1 MTQSSD
7 PTSLQLG
14 LERSRTGLV
23 GRIRAILRGGSDD
36 AAWEGVEEA
45 LIGADLGAD
54 LTIEVVTKARARRDL
69 PPELA
74 LQAEL
79 IALFAPRDPTPW
91 PRKPAADVPAVILVV
106 GVNGTGKTTSIAKL
120 AYRFHTRGA
129 KVLLAAGDTFRAA
142 AIDQLQTWAKRIDV
156 PVVAHAANADPS
168 AVVWDAMDAAAAR
181 GTDVVIVDTAGR
193 LHTKHNLMEELAKI
207 RRTIA
212 RRLPAAT
219 PEVLFVLDATT
230 GQNGLTQAKAFHEAA
245 GLTGIALT
253 KLDSTSKGGI
263 AFAIER
269 ALGGAGPVRGCRR
282 EGRGPARFRPQRI
295 RPGTLRLIVAR
306 PPEVL
311 DAAAV
316 SSAAHA
322 LAGREPHLAALL
334 DLQGVPPLWHKGPGF
349 ETLVDIV
356 LGQQVSLSSARS
368 ALERVR
374 AAAGS
379 VTSGRVGGVG
389 RGRAS
394 GCGPDP
400 SEGALSGGTGRGVD
414 DRSSGPGGR
423 GRTSGR
429 SRDRGPDGTPGYRPL
444 DGGHLPADGSGS
456 TGYVALHRSGAH
468 RGDPDALGSWSR
480 RRRRPRSRRSR
491 RHGAPYRSVAARML
505 WQAYLLERGRPLD
518 E

>member
-1 MTQSSD
+1 MTQSNPS
-7 PTSLQLG
+7 SNLQLG

-54 LTIEVVTKARARRDL
+54 LTMEVVSKARARRDL

-91 PRKPAADVPAVILVV
+91 PRKPAADVPAVVLVV

-142 AIDQLQTWAKRIDV
+142 AIEQLQAWAKRIDV

-212 RRLPAAT
+212 RRLPTAT

-230 GQNGLTQAKAFHEAA
+230 GQNGLAQAKAFHEAA

-269 ALGGAGPVRGCRR
+269 ALGVPVLFVGVG
-282 EGRGPARFRPQRI
+282 EQ
-295 RPGTLRLIVAR
+295 V
-306 PPEVL
+306 
-311 DAAAV
+311 DD
-316 SSAAHA
+316 
-322 LAGREPHLAALL
+322 LL
-334 DLQGVPPLWHKGPGF
+334 DFDPNAFAQ
-349 ETLVDIV
+349 
-356 LGQQVSLSSARS
+356 
-368 ALERVR
+368 ALF
-374 AAAGS
+374 G
-379 VTSGRVGGVG
+379 
-389 RGRAS
+389 
-394 GCGPDP
+394 
-400 SEGALSGGTGRGVD
+400 
-414 DRSSGPGGR
+414 
-423 GRTSGR
+423 
-429 SRDRGPDGTPGYRPL
+429 
-444 DGGHLPADGSGS
+444 
-456 TGYVALHRSGAH
+456 
-468 RGDPDALGSWSR
+468 
-480 RRRRPRSRRSR
+480 
-491 RHGAPYRSVAARML
+491 
-505 WQAYLLERGRPLD
+505 
-518 E
+518 

>member
-1 MTQSSD
+1 LTQSNPS
-7 PTSLQLG
+7 SNLQLG

-54 LTIEVVTKARARRDL
+54 LTMEVVGRARARHDL

-91 PRKPAADVPAVILVV
+91 PRKPAAGVPAVILVV

-120 AYRFHTRGA
+120 AYRFKSRGA

-142 AIDQLQTWAKRIDV
+142 AIEQLQTWAKRIDV

-193 LHTKHNLMEELAKI
+193 LHTKHNLMEELSKI

-212 RRLPAAT
+212 RRLPTAT

-230 GQNGLTQAKAFHEAA
+230 GQNGLTQAKAFHESA

-269 ALGGAGPVRGCRR
+269 ALGVPVLFVGVG
-282 EGRGPARFRPQRI
+282 EQ
-295 RPGTLRLIVAR
+295 V
-306 PPEVL
+306 
-311 DAAAV
+311 DD
-316 SSAAHA
+316 
-322 LAGREPHLAALL
+322 LL
-334 DLQGVPPLWHKGPGF
+334 DFDPNAFAQ
-349 ETLVDIV
+349 
-356 LGQQVSLSSARS
+356 
-368 ALERVR
+368 ALF
-374 AAAGS
+374 G
-379 VTSGRVGGVG
+379 
-389 RGRAS
+389 
-394 GCGPDP
+394 
-400 SEGALSGGTGRGVD
+400 
-414 DRSSGPGGR
+414 
-423 GRTSGR
+423 
-429 SRDRGPDGTPGYRPL
+429 
-444 DGGHLPADGSGS
+444 
-456 TGYVALHRSGAH
+456 
-468 RGDPDALGSWSR
+468 
-480 RRRRPRSRRSR
+480 
-491 RHGAPYRSVAARML
+491 
-505 WQAYLLERGRPLD
+505 
-518 E
+518 